1 MADAAT
7 PSAPPLLFGRYRVQ
21 ESLGETRLSA
31 VYAAADER
39 LQRRVLLHLLRKDLV
54 GQQRAHD
61 RFLAEIGQ
69 SARRSHQAL
78 LEVFDSGEAG
88 SRPFM
93 VTEHIAGRSLRS
105 LGVLNL
111 EQALLYMRQ
120 VAGAVATCQAQRTAD
135 LPAGLYHPPITS
147 SNVLLVDEGRVKLAE
162 SWQLP
167 IAEAPLE
174 LAHYRAP
181 ELSEGRP
188 ATPASAVY
196 ALGILLYEL
205 ITGVRPVGGGDAHSV
220 ALAHRTARIPPL
232 AQARPTLYLPAAER
246 LIARATD
253 RIPEQ
258 RYPDASAF
266 GQALDALWRDLG
278 ASTQRLAPAP
288 RRAAP
293 ARAPAPVAPRPAA
306 PDPDAPPPRRPSG
319 LTEISQRL
327 TGRFARQPAVDPDQ
341 LRQGALIRGVI
352 GWVVMVALV
361 ALVAFGAFVAAD
373 RIAARLGNF
382 QFTPPGSV
390 VLPTAAPGGIFGG
403 IFGSS
408 EPAEEIYT
416 VNIAEGLNL
425 RSTPDTSTNTNVITV
440 IPNSTQVTKLEGPV
454 PDGNNVNFLRVR
466 VEIDGKTLEGWMS
479 VNYLIKQ

>member
-1 MADAAT
+1 MADAAAP
-7 PSAPPLLFGRYRVQ
+7 PSPPPLLFGRYRVQ

-39 LQRRVLLHLLRKDLV
+39 LQRRVLLHLLRKELV

-93 VTEHIAGRSLRS
+93 VTEHIAGRALRS

-120 VAGAVATCQAQRTAD
+120 VAGAVATCQAQRTAE

-147 SNVLLVDEGRVKLAE
+147 SNVLLVDEGRVKLVE

-174 LAHYRAP
+174 QAHYRAP

-205 ITGVRPVGGGDAHSV
+205 VTGVRPISGGDAHSV

-246 LIARATD
+246 LIAKATD
-253 RIPEQ
+253 RLPEQ
-258 RYPDASAF
+258 RYPDAAAF
-266 GQALDALWRDLG
+266 GQALDALWRDLS
-278 ASTQRLAPAP
+278 ASTQRLAPTP

-293 ARAPAPVAPRPAA
+293 APAPRPAA
-306 PDPDAPPPRRPSG
+306 PDVTAPPPPRPSG
-319 LTEISQRL
+319 LTGISQRL
-327 TGRFARQPAVDPDQ
+327 TGRFARQPAVDPDR
-341 LRQGALIRGVI
+341 LRQGSLIRGII

-361 ALVAFGAFVAAD
+361 GLVAFGAFVIAD
-373 RIAARLGNF
+373 RLVDRLGNF

-390 VLPTAAPGGIFGG
+390 VLPTAAPGGFFGG
-403 IFGSS
+403 FFGGGGAT
-408 EPAEEIYT
+408 PAEEIYA
-416 VNIAEGLNL
+416 VNIVEGLNL
-425 RSTPDTSTNTNVITV
+425 RSTPDTSTETNVIAV
-440 IPNSTQVTKLEGPV
+440 IPNSTQVTKIAGPV
-454 PDGNNVNFLRVR
+454 SDQNNVPFLRVR
-466 VEIDGKTLEGWMS
+466 VTIDGKTLEGWMS
-479 VNYLIKQ
+479 LNYLIKQ